1 MENGDIFFIEADK
14 SDPRLVQTATKATH
28 LDCTIDTAFAAL
40 DNGLDSHDI
49 LVVGGQMSS
58 GGVYLVLS
66 LPSFTIL
73 ANKISW
79 KLNPSQFLRKHN

>member
-1 MENGDIFFIEADK
+1 MITAWVRPTRHPRYADEHDDIYLAMENGDIFFIEADK
-14 SDPRLVQTATKATH
+14 SNPRLVQTATKATH

-58 GGVYLVLS
+58 GGVYLV
-66 LPSFTIL
+66 
-73 ANKISW
+73 
-79 KLNPSQFLRKHN
+79 